1 MMVRETLEKTNS
13 KQGRPGLNDT
23 ESGYCSETWSD
34 GTHSFL
40 LKYSPERCS
49 IYQPVSIT
57 NESVITV
64 AESNGIVYELEPIID
79 GEVVTVARNDG
90 MILMRAVHEAITAEN
105 GP

>member
-1 MMVRETLEKTNS
+1 M
-13 KQGRPGLNDT
+13 
-23 ESGYCSETWSD
+23 
-34 GTHSFL
+34 
-40 LKYSPERCS
+40 
-49 IYQPVSIT
+49 
-57 NESVITV
+57 ITV